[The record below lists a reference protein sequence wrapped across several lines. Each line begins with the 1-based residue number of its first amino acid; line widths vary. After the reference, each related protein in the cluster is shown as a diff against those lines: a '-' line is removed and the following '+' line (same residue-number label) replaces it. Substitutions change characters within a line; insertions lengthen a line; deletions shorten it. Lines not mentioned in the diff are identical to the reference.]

1 MEHGRGEASNREVAA
16 LLRDV
21 AMALKIKGADRF
33 QAGSYDTAARGVAHA
48 PVPVRD
54 LWRQGRLTD
63 IAGVGGTIAGHLDE
77 WFRTGRAA
85 RFDEALAGIP
95 DVVLELVQIPGVGPA
110 TAQKLAAAGVEDLDD
125 LERRLER
132 GDLTGSGL
140 TAKAQEKIAQG
151 LAELTRRPDRV
162 LLPAALTA
170 AGPLLAHLRAA
181 PAVMRAEL
189 AGSARRRCSTVA
201 NLNFAVAATEIDAA
215 LAHARTFPGVERAEP
230 LLVRASEGERH
241 GEGAQGLALT
251 LHSGLPVQVLAV
263 PPERFGALWQWQ
275 TGSAAHNAALARV
288 AIARG
293 LQLGPDGLHGTDGP
307 RATPEEADVYR
318 MLGREFPSPELR
330 EDRGELDGPWPRLL
344 AAEDIRGDC
353 HSHTTWSDGRDSARA
368 MIEAAIALGREYLV
382 LTDHSYP
389 NLNYAQRAVEI
400 EMLQH
405 AYPQIRLVNGLEVNI
420 TVEGGLQVP
429 DGVLAAHQFCL
440 ASIHTG
446 FRQPR
451 EVITRR
457 LLSALAHPAINGIAH
472 PTGRLLLRR
481 EGIEADWEAVF
492 DACLRHD
499 KFLEIDGPPDR
510 LDLPDE
516 LVREAV
522 RRGVKL
528 TVDSDAHATEELHNL
543 ITGIDV
549 ARRGWAGPAN
559 VLNTLPY
566 DVFRREARVRG

>member
-1 MEHGRGEASNREVAA
+1 MEGERDAMSNRQVAA

-48 PVPVRD
+48 PAPVRE

-63 IAGVGGTIAGHLDE
+63 IPGVGGTIAGHLDE
-77 WFRTGRAA
+77 WFRTGRAV
-85 RFDEALAGIP
+85 RFDEALSGIP
-95 DVVLELVQIPGVGPA
+95 DAVLELVQIPGVGPA
-110 TAQKLAAAGVEDLDD
+110 TAQKLVAAGVEDLDD

-140 TAKAQEKIAQG
+140 TAKALEKIAQG

-162 LLPAALTA
+162 LLPSALAAVT
-170 AGPLLAHLRAA
+170 PLLVHLRAA
-181 PAVMRAEL
+181 PSVLRAEL
-189 AGSARRRCSTVA
+189 AGSVRRRASTAA
-201 NLNFAVAATEIDAA
+201 NLNIAIATADIDAA
-215 LAHARTFPGVERAEP
+215 LAHARTFAGVERAEP
-230 LLVRASEGERH
+230 LMVRAESDRDTH
-241 GEGAQGLALT
+241 GARGLTMA

-263 PPERFGALWQWQ
+263 APEQFGALWQWQ
-275 TGSAAHNAALARV
+275 TGSAAHNAGLARIAV
-288 AIARG
+288 AHG
-293 LQLGPDGLHGTDGP
+293 LRLSPGGLWSPEGPL
-307 RATPEEADVYR
+307 ATPGEEDVYR
-318 MLGREFPSPELR
+318 ALGLSAPPPELR
-330 EDRGELDGPWPRLL
+330 EDRGELDGPLPRLL

-368 MIEAAIALGREYLV
+368 MIEAAIALRRDYLV
-382 LTDHSYP
+382 ITDHSYP

-400 EMLQH
+400 ELLQQ

-429 DGVLAAHQFCL
+429 DQVLAAHQFCL

-451 EVITRR
+451 DVITRR
-457 LLSALAHPAINGIAH
+457 LLAALAHPAINGIAH

-481 EGIEADWEAVF
+481 EGIDADWDAVF
-492 DACLRHD
+492 EACLRYD
-499 KFLEIDGPPDR
+499 KFLEIDGPADR
-510 LDLPDE
+510 LDLPDD
-516 LVREAV
+516 LVREAM

-543 ITGIDV
+543 TTGIDV
-549 ARRGWAGPAN
+549 ARRGWAGPAS

-566 DVFRREARVRG
+566 DQFRVAARVRG